1 MIKAIKKTINIII
14 LVFLIVLLFVGFFA
28 NKKNSYSKKNEIKN
42 LSNQLNI
49 RNRQIAKIQKNLLKN
64 GKNINDLINKK
75 NIRFKKTFENLKLYE
90 IVDKNSFLKEKKNI
104 LLNQYL
110 ISKFSTSD
118 ILFNGNINAAGTAY
132 VDFFNDDRS
141 LLLTTYDGVFAFS
154 NLKNINN
161 FNKIKS
167 NIDKFVNYEEFYFD
181 SQYGVK
187 DIFINKDLI
196 YVSFIYEEK
205 KQCYGLKIL
214 NAQLNIKF
222 LNFKEFFQTS
232 SCVKKNNNHGFWAHQ
247 GAGGRIILSDE
258 DNILFSTGEFR
269 NRPVAQKI
277 NSDFGKIIEINIESK
292 KKKIVSIG
300 HRNPQ
305 GLFYSRKHNFIIS
318 TEHGPKGGDEIN
330 LNHRPFD
337 KIKNFGWPI
346 ASYGEHYH
354 KNYSEKILSDAP
366 LNKNHKKYGF
376 IEPIKYF
383 TPSIGISEVKSISKN
398 DDTFLIGAM
407 GNEIKDKDLGLHLI
421 ELDEKLKK
429 IKNSVYLPINERV
442 RDIVVSK
449 NKDIIILFLETT
461 SSLLIL
467 NKIK

>member
-1 MIKAIKKTINIII
+1 MIKTIKKNINIVI
-14 LVFLIVLLFVGFFA
+14 LVLLTALLFIGFFA

-42 LSNQLNI
+42 LSKQLNI
-49 RNRQIAKIQKNLLKN
+49 RNTQIAKIQKNLLQN
-64 GKNINDLINKK
+64 GRNINELINKK
-75 NIRFKKTFENLKLYE
+75 NINFKKVFENLKLNE
-90 IVDKNSFLKEKKNI
+90 IVDKNYFLKEKKNN

-110 ISKFSTSD
+110 ISKFSTND
-118 ILFNGNINAAGTAY
+118 ILFNGNNKAVGTAY
-132 VDFFNDDRS
+132 IDFFNDDQS

-154 NLKNINN
+154 NLKNIEN

-167 NIDKFVNYEEFYFD
+167 NIDNFVNYEEFYFD
-181 SQYGVK
+181 SQYGIK
-187 DIFINKDLI
+187 DIFINEDII
-196 YVSFIYEEK
+196 YVSLIYEEK

-214 NAQLNIKF
+214 SAQLNIDF

-232 SCVKKNNNHGFWAHQ
+232 NCVKKNNSHGFWAHQ
-247 GAGGRIILSDE
+247 GAGGRIILSDG

-269 NRPVAQKI
+269 NRPIAQDI
-277 NSDFGKIIEINIESK
+277 DSDFGKIIQVNLKSK
-292 KKKIVSIG
+292 KKQIVSIG

-305 GLFYSRKHNFIIS
+305 GLFYSKKHNFIIS

-330 LNHRPFD
+330 LNHKPFD

-354 KNYSEKILSDAP
+354 KNYSEKILKDAP
-366 LNKNHKKYGF
+366 LNKNHNKFGF

-383 TPSIGISEVKSISKN
+383 NPSIGISEVKSISKN
-398 DDTFLIGAM
+398 DDTFLVGAM

-421 ELDEKLKK
+421 ELDKKFKK

-461 SSLLIL
+461 SSLLIVK
-467 NKIK
+467 KIK